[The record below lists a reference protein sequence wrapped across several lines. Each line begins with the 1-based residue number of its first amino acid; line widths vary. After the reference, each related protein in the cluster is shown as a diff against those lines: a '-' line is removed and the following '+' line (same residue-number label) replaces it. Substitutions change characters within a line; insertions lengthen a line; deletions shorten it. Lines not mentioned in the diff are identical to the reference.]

1 MFILK
6 RTTGADVDFKLL
18 VALLDKDL
26 EVRNGDEQSFYNQFN
41 SIDMIRNV
49 VVAYDGE
56 LPIGCGAFKEFE
68 HAALEVKRMFVRTE
82 YRGKGIAF
90 SILTELETW
99 GGELSFCKFVL
110 ETGIKQQEAVKLYL
124 RSGYV
129 VTPNYGQYV
138 GIDNSICMMKMNRV
152 NS

>member
-1 MFILK
+1 
-6 RTTGADVDFKLL
+6 
-18 VALLDKDL
+18 
-26 EVRNGDEQSFYNQFN
+26 
-41 SIDMIRNV
+41 
-49 VVAYDGE
+49 
-56 LPIGCGAFKEFE
+56 
-68 HAALEVKRMFVRTE
+68 
-82 YRGKGIAF
+82 
-90 SILTELETW
+90 LTELETW